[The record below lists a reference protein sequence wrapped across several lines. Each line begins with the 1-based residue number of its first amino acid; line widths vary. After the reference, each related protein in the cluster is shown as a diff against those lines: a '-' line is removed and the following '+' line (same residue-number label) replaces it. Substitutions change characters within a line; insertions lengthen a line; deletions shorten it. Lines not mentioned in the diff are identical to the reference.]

1 MLGAAVH
8 EHAQVAVPVVPFES
22 ATQMAQIDAQ
32 LKPRPSLG
40 TGTRHRYRHRYSTSQ
55 VRAYGCRINTD
66 VIPDNY
72 RIIIPNNTLP
82 AERYYV

>member
-32 LKPRPSLG
+32 LKPSVPARG
-40 TGTRHRYRHRYSTSQ
+40 TGTGTGTVP
-55 VRAYGCRINTD
+55 VRCGRTAVVLIRM
-66 VIPDNY
+66 
-72 RIIIPNNTLP
+72 
-82 AERYYV
+82 